1 MSLSRIQKTFVRLAT
16 NQQSYWSQLGR
27 HKTKRRR
34 LIKRAE
40 WQPHQVKVEIIN
52 AVTGEKTT
60 AKTFEDSPAKL
71 KKWLKLRNIRA
82 EFQDM
87 LLKKH
92 STFFK
97 LTDTE
102 FENYPIIVRVGSYKV
117 PYIIAHIADRVTYK
131 GKTTCTV
138 LLQTTDNVNY
148 LEVIAEKKE
157 LLEKSVTLKKFRK
170 RKRSK

>member
-1 MSLSRIQKTFVRLAT
+1 MSLNKIQKTFVRLAT
-16 NQQSYWSQLGR
+16 NQQHYWMSVPYYR
-27 HKTKRRR
+27 SRKRR
-34 LIKRAE
+34 LLFKK
-40 WQPHQVKVEIIN
+40 WQPHQVKVEVIN

-82 EFQDM
+82 EFQEM

-97 LTDTE
+97 LNDEE
-102 FENYPIIVRVGSYKV
+102 FENYPVIVKVGNYKV
-117 PYIIAHIADRVTYK
+117 PYIIAHITDRVTYK
-131 GKTTCTV
+131 GRATCTV
-138 LLQTTDNVNY
+138 LLQTTDNVNF

-157 LLEKSVTLKKFRK
+157 LLEKSVTPKKSIK